1 MAYGVEMKF
10 FGTISQCVIKYWSKF
25 LTEKD
30 FFRFSAI
37 TLIPTD
43 WLPLSAELRFLPGAR
58 VSFCYSFL
66 ERLFI
71 RPPIPIPFFSGKKYT
86 CWCAFTH
93 GKVESVFLTNGCQ
106 RHSTAV
112 FHSIHCVCVSLAAV
126 TRNTKMV
133 VWS

>member
-1 MAYGVEMKF
+1 MAYGVEMTF

-30 FFRFSAI
+30 FLRFSAI

-58 VSFCYSFL
+58 VSFCYPFL

-71 RPPIPIPFFSGKKYT
+71 RLPIPIPFFLGKNIHLLVCLYT
-86 CWCAFTH
+86 RQG
-93 GKVESVFLTNGCQ
+93 GKRVFNKWLPKTL
-106 RHSTAV
+106 HSCV
-112 FHSIHCVCVSLAAV
+112 SFNSLCVCLSLAAV
-126 TRNTKMV
+126 TRNTN
-133 VWS
+133 